1 MLNSIRWLDSIGR
14 KSRSKKNEKL
24 ENFLTDLQRL
34 TIVHETDH
42 NGSYYRFAST
52 KKEEE
57 GDNGKND
64 DKKGEAKSVD
74 TKKQESSAK
83 KGENEKKNGD
93 DEKKNGH
100 DEKKNGGNE
109 KNKDDKGGEKGA
121 TGGDKGL
128 SDHTGKGHEHAQAQD
143 EGPKEVQPDGTQP
156 KPDDQSSE
164 GTHVDPN

>member
-52 KKEEE
+52 KKDEEG
-57 GDNGKND
+57 GDNGKKD
-64 DKKGEAKSVD
+64 DKKDEAKSGD
-74 TKKQESSAK
+74 TKKQEGNAK
-83 KGENEKKNGD
+83 KGDNEKK
-93 DEKKNGH
+93 
-100 DEKKNGGNE
+100 
-109 KNKDDKGGEKGA
+109 KDDSEGEKGA
-121 TGGDKGL
+121 TGGEKGDGNGDKGL
-128 SDHTGKGHEHAQAQD
+128 SDHTGKGHEHAQAQNK
-143 EGPKEVQPDGTQP
+143 GAKEVQPDGTQP
-156 KPDDQSSE
+156 KSDDQSSE

>member
-52 KKEEE
+52 KKDED

-83 KGENEKKNGD
+83 KGEDEKKKGD
-93 DEKKNGH
+93 DEKKNG
-100 DEKKNGGNE
+100 DNE

-143 EGPKEVQPDGTQP
+143 KGAKEVQPDDTQP

>member
-42 NGSYYRFAST
+42 NGSYYRFASA
-52 KKEEE
+52 KKEE
-57 GDNGKND
+57 GDGKRD

-83 KGENEKKNGD
+83 KGENEKKNG
-93 DEKKNGH
+93 H
-100 DEKKNGGNE
+100 DEKKNGDNE

-143 EGPKEVQPDGTQP
+143 KGPKEIQPDGTQP

>member
-52 KKEEE
+52 KKEED

-83 KGENEKKNGD
+83 KGEDEKKNGD
-93 DEKKNGH
+93 
-100 DEKKNGGNE
+100 NE
-109 KNKDDKGGEKGA
+109 KNKDDKEGEKGA

-143 EGPKEVQPDGTQP
+143 KGAQEVQPDGTQP

>member
-52 KKEEE
+52 KKEED

-64 DKKGEAKSVD
+64 DKKGGAKSVD

-83 KGENEKKNGD
+83 KGEDEKKNAGDEKKNGD
-93 DEKKNGH
+93 
-100 DEKKNGGNE
+100 NE
-109 KNKDDKGGEKGA
+109 KNEDNKGGEKGA

-143 EGPKEVQPDGTQP
+143 KGGKEVQPDGTQP
-156 KPDDQSSE
+156 KLDDQSSE

>member
-1 MLNSIRWLDSIGR
+1 MLNSIRWLDHIGR

-42 NGSYYRFAST
+42 NGSYYRFAS

-57 GDNGKND
+57 ESGDKAKKD
-64 DKKGEAKSVD
+64 DKKDEAKSAD
-74 TKKQESSAK
+74 TKKQESNAK
-83 KGENEKKNGD
+83 KGD
-93 DEKKNGH
+93 DEKK
-100 DEKKNGGNE
+100 
-109 KNKDDKGGEKGA
+109 KDDDGGKKGA

-128 SDHTGKGHEHAQAQD
+128 SDQTGKGHEHAQAQ
-143 EGPKEVQPDGTQP
+143 GKGANEVQPDGTQP